1 MLRWERSRATRTTN
15 VPFGRDLH
23 QIHPLSSSPRRP
35 GAPLGFGQSATAV
48 AGENPNPFG
57 FGGCCC
63 SSPLSPPS
71 PHYSQRQLHHLH
83 QRCCRTSLHFSAPFS
98 WPPLLAIDPVPST
111 LPATGS
117 LQACAGPLHPAS
129 TELTTRRQSVRRPLL
144 TPSSHHF
151 RLGSR
156 IQRRRRLARPR
167 GPNIRNLSRST
178 SFEREEVV
186 SAATPD
192 PSYPRLHPRWQLP
205 PAIRDLRLHHPP

>member
-1 MLRWERSRATRTTN
+1 MLHWERSRATRTTN

-23 QIHPLSSSPRRP
+23 QIHPLSSARRP
-35 GAPLGFGQSATAV
+35 GASLGFGQSATAV
-48 AGENPNPFG
+48 AGENPNSFG

-71 PHYSQRQLHHLH
+71 PNSSQRRQLHHLH
-83 QRCCRTSLHFSAPFS
+83 QRCRTSLHFSLPFS
-98 WPPLLAIDPVPST
+98 WPPLLATDPVPSK

-129 TELTTRRQSVRRPLL
+129 TELTARRQSVRHPSL

-151 RLGSR
+151 RLPSR

-167 GPNIRNLSRST
+167 RSKIRNPSRST

-192 PSYPRLHPRWQLP
+192 PFYPRLHPRWQLP

>member
-1 MLRWERSRATRTTN
+1 MLRWERNRATETTN

-23 QIHPLSSSPRRP
+23 QIHPLSSALRP
-35 GAPLGFGQSATAV
+35 GAALGFGQSATAV

-63 SSPLSPPS
+63 SSPLSLSS
-71 PHYSQRQLHHLH
+71 PNSSQRQLHHLH
-83 QRCCRTSLHFSAPFS
+83 QRCRTTLHFSSLFS
-98 WPPLLAIDPVPST
+98 RPSLVATDLVPST

-117 LQACAGPLHPAS
+117 LQACAGSLHPES
-129 TELTTRRQSVRRPLL
+129 TELTARRHNVRHPLL

-151 RLGSR
+151 RFRSR

-167 GPNIRNLSRST
+167 GSKIRNHSRST

-192 PSYPRLHPRWQLP
+192 PFYPRLHPRWQLP